1 MVQNASKAFGKV
13 IRQKRRELGLSQEK
27 MWELSGLHRTYI
39 GQLENGKKSPTLKT
53 LFVLAKT
60 LHIKPSE
67 LLREIEN

>member
-27 MWELSGLHRTYI
+27 MGELSGLHRTYI